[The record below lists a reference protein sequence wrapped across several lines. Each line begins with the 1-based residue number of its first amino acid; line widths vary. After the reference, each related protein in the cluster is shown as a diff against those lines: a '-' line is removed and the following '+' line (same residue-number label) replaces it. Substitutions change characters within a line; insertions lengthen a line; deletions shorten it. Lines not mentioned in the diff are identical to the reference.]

1 MSALSGAQGEIEAA
15 ERRLEEA
22 RAEFARLVR
31 DAGGGPARDPDH
43 ALSQVDLLRRAMG
56 HDIDTLRERAARTAT
71 RVAEARSKAPA
82 ITAGLVGVGLVTAAL
97 RRRRSRG
104 RGVMM
109 PLTVLGIGA
118 ALGTAA
124 LRRRQADEDIWLPE
138 R

>member
-56 HDIDTLRERAARTAT
+56 HDIDTLRERATRTAT
-71 RVAEARSKAPA
+71 RVADARSKVPA
-82 ITAGLVGVGLVTAAL
+82 VSAGLVGVGLVAAVL
-97 RRRRSRG
+97 RRRRRRG
-104 RGVMM
+104 GGVIM
-109 PLTVLGIGA
+109 PLAVLGIGA
-118 ALGTAA
+118 TLATAA
-124 LRRRQADEDIWLPE
+124 LRRRQVDEDIWLPE